1 MAAALA
7 RPSNATKSLTK
18 EGKAARKDIEF
29 ELIDAVFKTSHLF
42 IISYHV
48 MQSGFFVIVA
58 LESVAHISQRATF
71 Y

>member
-7 RPSNATKSLTK
+7 RPTDATKSLTK
-18 EGKAARKDIEF
+18 EGKAVRKDIEF

-48 MQSGFFVIVA
+48 
-58 LESVAHISQRATF
+58 
-71 Y
+71 